1 MRISKL
7 KWVSEPQPSATQ
19 ATKPT
24 KHTQPTQATQAPS
37 LNWVMRHRQETSLTL
52 GEASNLLDTIISA
65 TNSYKLKEDK
75 HCYFLKGITM
85 VVSVKDLSNSK
96 FYTLVI
102 PLTEWFSNCGLRELE
117 KLEYLSQHWVLA
129 SAPQATQVPQVPHHT
144 HHPHTSSNYPPHLT
158 IGYVTQRLL
167 EAPYNKLIYRLE
179 PETSNSLITPLGE
192 VKCNVKWVSEPPLS
206 QAPQPTQPP
215 QPPTAPQPPTDNW
228 VIKTGKDLSYVEM
241 GMNDFY
247 FESWSQAGTR
257 IRVRK
262 VKRPL
267 IISFKLIGY
276 LNPLAPNP
284 LTLSTQHP
292 LLPEIDI
299 STL

>member
-24 KHTQPTQATQAPS
+24 QPTQAPSAPS
-37 LNWVMRHRQETSLTL
+37 LNWVMRHQQETSLTL

-65 TNSYKLKEDK
+65 TNSYKLKEDN

-102 PLTEWFSNCGLRELE
+102 PLTEWFSNCGLRKLE

-129 SAPQATQVPQVPHHT
+129 SAPSATQAPQPT
-144 HHPHTSSNYPPHLT
+144 QAPHHPHTSSNYPQHLT

-179 PETSNSLITPLGE
+179 PKTSNSLITPLRE
-192 VKCNVKWVSEPPLS
+192 VKCNVKWVSEPKP
-206 QAPQPTQPP
+206 QA
-215 QPPTAPQPPTDNW
+215 PTDNW
-228 VIKTGKDLSYVEM
+228 VIKAGKDLSYVEM
-241 GMNDFY
+241 GMNNLY
-247 FESWSQAGTR
+247 FESWSQAGVSTASTASSR

-276 LNPLAPNP
+276 LNSLAP
-284 LTLSTQHP
+284 STQHP